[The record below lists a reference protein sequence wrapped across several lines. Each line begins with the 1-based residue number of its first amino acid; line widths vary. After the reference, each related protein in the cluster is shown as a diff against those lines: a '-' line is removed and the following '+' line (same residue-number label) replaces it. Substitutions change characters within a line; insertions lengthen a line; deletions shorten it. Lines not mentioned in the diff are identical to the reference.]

1 MIQKINFS
9 VLLIALMFFQSCAL
23 NEYQK
28 LTINNNSYLVTFDSK
43 IPKSFQNK
51 VNSILKLKTN
61 NAKSENIQIHISNY
75 MFKKYDLY
83 SGESLRALESEIKSS
98 IKVSISNKNGVLN
111 KTLMSMKRFSS
122 IELNPLA
129 EKEMIDFIEDEVL
142 EDLFNQI
149 IVEVSLIDM

>member
-28 LTINNNSYLVTFDSK
+28 LTINNNSYLVTIDSK

-75 MFKKYDLY
+75 MFKKYDVY